1 LGEGDAVNVID
12 IRGITVDA
20 LVGPQH
26 GATRIYIWCVTV
38 ERGQVIG
45 LHHHHGEELFRVLYG
60 GLRFRVGDEVRDIRA
75 GEVVII
81 PPGTVHAYM
90 ALEDTELEI
99 YGEIG
104 SGEFFHI
111 IEPDGTVREEEIF
124 VRGHPWSRTPPDER
138 QFSTQEEL
146 FQRYRTW
153 YAQNPFSRE

>member
-1 LGEGDAVNVID
+1 LKVID

-26 GATRIYIWCVTV
+26 GASRIFIWCVTAQQ
-38 ERGQVIG
+38 GQVIG

-60 GLRFRVGDEVRDIRA
+60 RLRFRVGDEVRDVRA

-81 PPGTVHAYM
+81 PPQADHAYM

-104 SGEFFHI
+104 AGEFFRVTDA
-111 IEPDGTVREEEIF
+111 DGTVREEEVF
-124 VRGHPWSRTPPDER
+124 VQGHPWSRTPPDESHY
-138 QFSTQEEL
+138 STQDDL
-146 FQRYRTW
+146 FARYRAW
-153 YAQNPFSRE
+153 YAENPFT

>member
-1 LGEGDAVNVID
+1 MKVID

-26 GATRIYIWCVTV
+26 GASRIFIWCVTAQQ
-38 ERGQVIG
+38 GQVIG

-60 GLRFRVGDEVRDIRA
+60 RLRFRVGDEVRDVRT

-81 PPGTVHAYM
+81 PPEADHAYL

-104 SGEFFHI
+104 AGEFFRVI
-111 IEPDGTVREEEIF
+111 DPDGTVREEEVF
-124 VRGHPWSRTPPDER
+124 VKGHPWSRTPPDES
-138 QFSTQEEL
+138 QYSTQDEL
-146 FQRYRTW
+146 FARYRVW
-153 YAQNPFSRE
+153 YAENPFS